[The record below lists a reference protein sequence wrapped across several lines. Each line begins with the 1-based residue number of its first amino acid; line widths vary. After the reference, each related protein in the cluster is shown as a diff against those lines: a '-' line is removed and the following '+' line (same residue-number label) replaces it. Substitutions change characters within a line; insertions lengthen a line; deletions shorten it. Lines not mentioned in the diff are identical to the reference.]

1 MQKKSKI
8 SNHFIPYKRKQIKL
22 KMLSKQIEIPFFVTV
37 FLSIPNT
44 INYPAQHTFK
54 LNLKKKIT
62 KPSGNLDEMKFFE
75 QIHSHWQSPLNSSLL
90 LSFFSKLFLQGLA
103 KGFD

>member
-1 MQKKSKI
+1 MSVRAE
-8 SNHFIPYKRKQIKL
+8 F
-22 KMLSKQIEIPFFVTV
+22 E
-37 FLSIPNT
+37 
-44 INYPAQHTFK
+44 
-54 LNLKKKIT
+54 KKKIT